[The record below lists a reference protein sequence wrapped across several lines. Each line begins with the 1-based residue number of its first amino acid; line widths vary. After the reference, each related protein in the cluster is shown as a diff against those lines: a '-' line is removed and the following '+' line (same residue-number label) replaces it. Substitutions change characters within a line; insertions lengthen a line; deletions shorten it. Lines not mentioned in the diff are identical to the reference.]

1 MWEDERLIK
10 EGGNY
15 EEHLKHEK
23 QNERVRRLLAVL
35 FLMKNLLA

>member
-23 QNERVRRLLAVL
+23 QNELGD
-35 FLMKNLLA
+35 F